1 MALLTLNLYI
11 QDQEL
16 NLIYTILEYEIQML

>member
-16 NLIYTILEYEIQML
+16 NLIYTILEYKIQML

>member
-1 MALLTLNLYI
+1 MTLLTLNLYI